1 MQICCKILVTSVHSS
16 VYHRFIISKDDSVNN
31 TVQAAVSLPITVY
44 FWSEAALN
52 STLWKFTNYMQ
63 NEQHGE
69 AEKKAVLIAN
79 VMNIQLIVGHCVKFL
94 YSDNVQRVIMLSE
107 ILDFI
112 R

>member
-1 MQICCKILVTSVHSS
+1 
-16 VYHRFIISKDDSVNN
+16 
-31 TVQAAVSLPITVY
+31 
-44 FWSEAALN
+44 
-52 STLWKFTNYMQ
+52 MQ

-94 YSDNVQRVIMLSE
+94 YAENVQRVIMMSE